1 MANDRE
7 TFPTPKNSR
16 RKRGRSF
23 RDSTPGRFTFY
34 RRSQI
39 SSGSA
44 AGRRTAGENSTTAAL
59 RAPITNSTVQG
70 RAPLCPK
77 HWTECA
83 KFFDLERLRQVADN
97 EVSKRRKTVQ
107 RSAVNLA

>member
-7 TFPTPKNSR
+7 TFPTPKNWR
-16 RKRGRSF
+16 RKPRRSF
-23 RDSTPGRFTFY
+23 RDSTPGQFMFY
-34 RRSQI
+34 RHSQI

-44 AGRRTAGENSTTAAL
+44 GGRRTAGENSTTAAL
-59 RAPITNSTVQG
+59 RAPTINSMAQG

-77 HWTECA
+77 PWTECA
-83 KFFDLERLRQVADN
+83 KFFDLERLGQVADN
-97 EVSKRRKTVQ
+97 KVSKRRKTVQ